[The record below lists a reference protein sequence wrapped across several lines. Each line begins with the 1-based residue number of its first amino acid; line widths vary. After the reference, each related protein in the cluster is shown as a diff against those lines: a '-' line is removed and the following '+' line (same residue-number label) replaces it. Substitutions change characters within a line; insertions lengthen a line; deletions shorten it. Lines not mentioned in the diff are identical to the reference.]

1 MSRVN
6 SSRSTFGPYFVRLY
20 FQTGWPL
27 LLRSETPEL
36 LEPRDILDDIF
47 GEDLRALLKR
57 GQTQLLPVNLTEIV
71 KNILRLTQSDL
82 IRQGVSVSM
91 DLEPTLPAASGDYV
105 QLQQM
110 ALNLIFNA
118 CDAMVERVGLTT

>member
-1 MSRVN
+1 M
-6 SSRSTFGPYFVRLY
+6 
-20 FQTGWPL
+20 
-27 LLRSETPEL
+27 RSETPEL